1 MFKLRSI
8 CLSVAFA
15 AAAFGSV
22 TASAADRRVEI
33 ANKAGVTIVAFHA
46 SRANITDWEENIL
59 AGQKLKSGSSIVIDI
74 DDGSGGC
81 MFDFKAVFA
90 DGDEVVSEDNN
101 VCELELFTFE

>member
-8 CLSVAFA
+8 CLSVTLA
-15 AAAFGSV
+15 AAALGSA
-22 TASAADRRVEI
+22 TASAANRNVEI
-33 ANKAGVTIVAFHA
+33 ANKSGFTMVAFYA
-46 SRANITDWEENIL
+46 SRANVTDWEENIL

-74 DDGSGGC
+74 DDGTKGC
-81 MFDFKAVFA
+81 VYDFKAVFS